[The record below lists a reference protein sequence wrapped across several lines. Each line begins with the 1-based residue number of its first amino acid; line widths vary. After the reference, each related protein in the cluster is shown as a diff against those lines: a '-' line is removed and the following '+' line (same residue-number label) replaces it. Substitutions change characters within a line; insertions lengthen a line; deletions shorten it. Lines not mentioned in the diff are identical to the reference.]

1 MAPEYLKGLL
11 FLLGVTV
18 VILAAAAFGEWYVQ
32 RKVERWARTR
42 GLQLLE
48 FSGAPF
54 WRGPR
59 AWRRNDDQEDYRVV
73 VEDAAGRRRSGW
85 LLYTSRWR
93 GLGPQ
98 EVLNSQTKCNTFC
111 IRCCDGTEL
120 WTTFFGTTLHHC
132 PASPSRENN
141 PPNRGSY
148 GSRAI
153 DHSPRA

>member
-11 FLLGVTV
+11 FLLGLTV

-98 EVLNSQTKCNTFC
+98 EVEV
-111 IRCCDGTEL
+111 RWDD
-120 WTTFFGTTLHHC
+120 
-132 PASPSRENN
+132 PA
-141 PPNRGSY
+141 
-148 GSRAI
+148 
-153 DHSPRA
+153 